1 MDIDKTPTP
10 LRTALDDLPE
20 VLRTPVTVAVERLA
34 DDAEWP
40 DDEALLAE
48 LPRVWAMSE
57 FASRVCVRDPAV
69 LRSLAE
75 TGDLAVGALFVVLA
89 VYNFVRA
96 AFADPS
102 GLHKQENSC
111 RWSWGWQGP

>member
-1 MDIDKTPTP
+1 MTGTDIESGDSV
-10 LRTALDDLPE
+10 LPGWFE
-20 VLRTPVTVAVERLA
+20 GERQNLIIA
-34 DDAEWP
+34 G
-40 DDEALLAE
+40 LL
-48 LPRVWAMSE
+48 WA
-57 FASRVCVRDPAV
+57 AAATIYW
-69 LRSLAE
+69 LGAGSLAE

-89 VYNFVRA
+89 VYNFARA